1 MSFCSAYIPVGD
13 DRNLPSPDTKP
24 PLLREHRLYQADW
37 LLRFYHFSAGE
48 ILDEAH
54 PNFNPVLDP
63 KCNWAVHHM
72 ERFPVEI
79 MRAREEELLR
89 VPGIGPKS
97 ARRILA
103 ARRAGK
109 LDFKAVAR
117 LGVVMKRA
125 QYFITCAGKLAD
137 GLRVTDEA
145 ILRALTSRD
154 AAAIL
159 SPPAEQLTLIP
170 EELSMEDVRLCLKA

>member
-1 MSFCSAYIPVGD
+1 M
-13 DRNLPSPDTKP
+13 
-24 PLLREHRLYQADW
+24 
-37 LLRFYHFSAGE
+37 
-48 ILDEAH
+48 
-54 PNFNPVLDP
+54 
-63 KCNWAVHHM
+63 
-72 ERFPVEI
+72 EI